1 MEADSDNLFLTQ
13 LHTSYKDVLDYAI
26 AQNCIVCVPMAA
38 STVDKHLTRRF
49 MRTSYS
55 VDHMLKPSPYVPHLF
70 QSLSNK
76 NLLIK
81 QDEIRAHTGYSHQF
95 TVMIVKEENS
105 HDSKGKVYK
114 QITISAPLDDTADKY
129 TLIPPD
135 PIYQFSSAE
144 EYTNFLRHAVE
155 GSEAAVMFA
164 GAFCEYFNTTSTP
177 PRANSRDCY
186 DKVKTALRDLQ
197 AVFPH
202 LDLSED
208 SSVQRDKEQLAAVQ
222 QLDELGGKSASAGDL
237 RKAVSEAGGV

>member
-1 MEADSDNLFLTQ
+1 MEGDSDNLFLTK

-38 STVDKHLTRRF
+38 SIVDKHLTRRF
-49 MRTSYS
+49 MRISHS

-81 QDEIRAHTGYSHQF
+81 QDEIHSHTGYSHSF

-114 QITISAPLDDTADKY
+114 QITLSAPLDDTADKY

-164 GAFCEYFNTTSTP
+164 GAFCEFFNTSYMPSKAT
-177 PRANSRDCY
+177 SRDCY
-186 DKVKTALRDLQ
+186 DKVKIALRDLQ
-197 AVFPH
+197 AVFSY
-202 LDLSED
+202 LDLP
-208 SSVQRDKEQLAAVQ
+208 QNPAV
-222 QLDELGGKSASAGDL
+222 L
-237 RKAVSEAGGV
+237 RY